1 MPSCQKSSLI
11 LVNNLVLNSS
21 KLVLK
26 NTCTC
31 VFIFVSLFH
40 RLFDQE
46 FHGGL
51 PIRTS
56 AKKCYRVPRTALINI
71 SHGNRMQTSLQGLP
85 EGPSGQK
92 TKPTAIVQP
101 IDQTI
106 VHPIDQNKR
115 HSYSRIAKEGSPAVK
130 LVTAPDP
137 SCLPMPTDFLKSTA
151 KAKPTSAS
159 HGKGPKSA
167 PKVQNSNFDMNQL
180 WDSLQQNNPPPPKP
194 AAAAID
200 PGSSLNP
207 NVQHFF
213 APPPK
218 PAAAAAIDPGSS
230 INPNVQQ
237 FFAQA
242 FPPQVDDVQQQH
254 KEQQFPT
261 TQPMGGSAGN
271 ANPFVPLQVSIK
283 SSKPSKK
290 RGGSGRLTGNGAQLV
305 SSGRGRGGGSN
316 VPPHQTRDTTN
327 APTTSASPPREA
339 RGQGQHKRTRAKLAA
354 NFSSSPE

>member
-1 MPSCQKSSLI
+1 
-11 LVNNLVLNSS
+11 
-21 KLVLK
+21 
-26 NTCTC
+26 
-31 VFIFVSLFH
+31 
-40 RLFDQE
+40 
-46 FHGGL
+46 
-51 PIRTS
+51 
-56 AKKCYRVPRTALINI
+56 
-71 SHGNRMQTSLQGLP
+71 
-85 EGPSGQK
+85 
-92 TKPTAIVQP
+92 
-101 IDQTI
+101 
-106 VHPIDQNKR
+106 
-115 HSYSRIAKEGSPAVK
+115 
-130 LVTAPDP
+130 
-137 SCLPMPTDFLKSTA
+137 
-151 KAKPTSAS
+151 
-159 HGKGPKSA
+159 
-167 PKVQNSNFDMNQL
+167 MNQL

-218 PAAAAAIDPGSS
+218 PPVAAIDLGSS

-327 APTTSASPPREA
+327 APTTSASPPRET